1 MQNQVDKL
9 EGVLVFNRAAFSDER
24 GFFKEVLRLSEV
36 RRALGEEFIVK
47 QVNHSRSLKNTL
59 RGIHVAPWNKLIYIP
74 HGRVQ
79 SVIVDCRKDS
89 STFGKYQ
96 STILGEENKSAMFI
110 PKGLGNSYLVLSEDA
125 DYVYLTDEEWAPGR
139 EKGVIWNDTDLGIAW
154 QLEGEPLLSEKDK
167 ENPTFSEFTSISQ

>member
-9 EGVLVFNRAAFSDER
+9 EGVLVFDRPTFPDER
-24 GFFKEVLRLSEV
+24 GFFKEVLRFSEV
-36 RRALGEEFIVK
+36 EKALGQTFTVK
-47 QVNHSRSLKNTL
+47 QVNHSRSVKNTL

-96 STILGEENKSAMFI
+96 SAILGEENKACIFV
-110 PKGLGNSYLVLSEDA
+110 PKGCGNSYLVLSDDA
-125 DYVYLTDEEWAPGR
+125 DYFYLTDEEWAPNR
-139 EKGVIWNDTDLGIAW
+139 EKGVIWNDKDLGINW

-167 ENPTFSEFTSISQ
+167 TNPTFSQFTS